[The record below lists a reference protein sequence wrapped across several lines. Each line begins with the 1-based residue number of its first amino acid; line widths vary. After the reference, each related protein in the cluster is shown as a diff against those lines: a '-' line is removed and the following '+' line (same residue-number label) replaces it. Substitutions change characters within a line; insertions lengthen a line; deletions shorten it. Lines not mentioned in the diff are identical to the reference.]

1 MNNRKKLR
9 STSGSWSVKKLRIV
23 LLAGPRRRL
32 KRPKTAEVM
41 TQPAEQPTKQ
51 RQVTATGGLK
61 GHQQTENRS
70 ETDWKQVALD
80 LLEGQR
86 QLEEPST
93 QTVST
98 PVPRPTLPDRST
110 DWDDLFE
117 RQHRWDVYTE
127 ITSKPFDP
135 RCSLRMVD
143 FFVKQF
149 DTMRSLM
156 LPITE
161 MKMVSDL
168 MELFPRAVWI
178 PWCLLDRKERTLQ
191 RAQKYL
197 LDINPCI
204 PRDDAERSS
213 SSTQVSTPAVS
224 PLPTFN
230 PFSIPPPNLL
240 GNVSWTY

>member
-1 MNNRKKLR
+1 M
-9 STSGSWSVKKLRIV
+9 
-23 LLAGPRRRL
+23 AGPRRRRT
-32 KRPKTAEVM
+32 RPKTAEVM
-41 TQPAEQPTKQ
+41 TQPVEQPTNSQ

-61 GHQQTENRS
+61 GHQQTEDRS
-70 ETDWKQVALD
+70 EADWKQVALD

-143 FFVKQF
+143 FFVKHF

-168 MELFPRAVWI
+168 MELFPREVWI
-178 PWCLLDRKERTLQ
+178 PWCLLDRKERTLR